1 MADIITAGG
10 LVKRFGDVVPTEVLH
25 GIDVGFE
32 RGALTAVI
40 GPSGSGKTTL
50 LNIVSLLES
59 PTAGRLVVDGRDF
72 SAGDI
77 NGYAGFRN
85 AHIGFVFQFHYL
97 LPEFTALENVLIPHW
112 IGQGRPPG
120 AVVDRALGLMR
131 DMSMLPIKDKYPNQI
146 SGGEQQRVAIARA
159 MLKEPKIVFADE
171 PTGNLDRETGSAV
184 LALMTRMIRELG
196 TTLIVVTHDREIALK
211 ADRILELVDGRI
223 CKSFRV
229 AEKGQAGA
237 RALLEDRSCY
247 AEEPSGPAGEAAGP
261 GPGPRERT

>member
-1 MADIITAGG
+1 MADIVEVRD
-10 LVKRFGDVVPTEVLH
+10 LVKRFGDVVTTEVLH
-25 GIDVGFE
+25 GLSVSFE

-59 PTAGRLVVDGRDF
+59 PTSGTLLVDGRDF

-77 NGYAGFRN
+77 NAYAAFRN
-85 AHIGFVFQFHYL
+85 SHIGFIFQFHYL

-112 IGQGRPPG
+112 IGRGRPP
-120 AVVDRALGLMR
+120 AAFADKARGLMET
-131 DMSMLPIKDKYPNQI
+131 MGIGPIRDKYPNQI

-159 MLKEPKIVFADE
+159 LVNEPKIVFADE
-171 PTGNLDRETGSAV
+171 PTGNLDRESGFAV
-184 LALMTRMIRELG
+184 LEIMTRMIRELG
-196 TTLIVVTHDREIALK
+196 TTLVVVTHDREIALR

-229 AEKGQAGA
+229 ADEGLPGA

-247 AEEPSGPAGEAAGP
+247 ADGAAPPSS
-261 GPGPRERT
+261 REV

>member
-1 MADIITAGG
+1 MADIIAVRG

-25 GIDVGFE
+25 GLDVSFE

-59 PTAGRLVVDGRDF
+59 PTSGEIIVDGRDF

-77 NGYAGFRN
+77 NRYAAYRN
-85 AHIGFVFQFHYL
+85 AHIGFIFQFHYL
-97 LPEFTALENVLIPHW
+97 LPEFTALENILIPHW
-112 IGQGRPPG
+112 IGRGRPPG

-159 MLKEPKIVFADE
+159 LVQEPKIVFADE

-184 LALMTRMIRELG
+184 LAIMTRMIRELG
-196 TTLIVVTHDREIALK
+196 TTLIMVTHDREIALR

-229 AEKGQAGA
+229 AEKGLAAA
-237 RALLEDRSCY
+237 RELLEDRDCFVDGT
-247 AEEPSGPAGEAAGP
+247 ADPF
-261 GPGPRERT
+261 RIR

>member
-1 MADIITAGG
+1 MADIIAVEG
-10 LVKRFGDVVPTEVLH
+10 LVKRFGDVVLTEVLH
-25 GIDVGFE
+25 GLDVSFE

-50 LNIVSLLES
+50 LNIISLLES
-59 PTAGRLVVDGRDF
+59 ATSGRVVVDGRDF

-77 NGYAGFRN
+77 NAYAGYRN

-97 LPEFTALENVLIPHW
+97 LPEFTAQENVLLPHW
-112 IGQGRPPG
+112 IGQGRPP
-120 AVVDRALGLMR
+120 ASVVGRAQDLMEAMGLAR
-131 DMSMLPIKDKYPNQI
+131 VRDKYPHQI

-159 MLKEPKIVFADE
+159 LAKEPKIVFADE
-171 PTGNLDRETGSAV
+171 PTGNLDRETGAAV
-184 LALMTRMIRELG
+184 LGIMARMIRELG
-196 TTLIVVTHDREIALK
+196 TTLIMVTHDREIALK

-229 AEKGQAGA
+229 VEKGVAAA

-247 AEEPSGPAGEAAGP
+247 ADEPPGPAEDKA
-261 GPGPRERT
+261 R

>member
-1 MADIITAGG
+1 MADIITVRN
-10 LVKRFGDVVPTEVLH
+10 LVKRFGDVVTTEVLH

-59 PTAGRLVVDGRDF
+59 PTSGEVVVDGRDF

-77 NGYAGFRN
+77 NAYAAYRN
-85 AHIGFVFQFHYL
+85 AHIGFIFQFHYL
-97 LPEFTALENVLIPHW
+97 LPEFTALENILIPHW
-112 IGQGRPPG
+112 IGKGRPPG
-120 AVVDRALGLMR
+120 AVVDKALGLMR
-131 DMSMLPIKDKYPNQI
+131 DMAILPIKDKYLNQI

-159 MLKEPKIVFADE
+159 LVQEPKIVFADE
-171 PTGNLDRETGSAV
+171 PTGNLDRESGAAV
-184 LALMTRMIRELG
+184 LGIMTRMIRDLG
-196 TTLIVVTHDREIALK
+196 TTLIMVTHDREIALK

-229 AEKGQAGA
+229 ADKGEQAA
-237 RALLEDRSCY
+237 RELLADRSCT
-247 AEEPSGPAGEAAGP
+247 ADAPEPGRGD
-261 GPGPRERT
+261 

>member
-1 MADIITAGG
+1 MADIIEARG

-25 GIDVGFE
+25 GIDVSFE

-59 PTAGRLVVDGRDF
+59 PTAGTLAVDGRDF

-77 NGYAGFRN
+77 NAYAAYRN
-85 AHIGFVFQFHYL
+85 AHIGFIFQFHYL
-97 LPEFTALENVLIPHW
+97 LPEFTALENILIPHW
-112 IGQGRPPG
+112 IGRGRPP
-120 AVVDRALGLMR
+120 AAAVDRALGLMR
-131 DMSMLPIKDKYPNQI
+131 EMAMLPVKDKYPNQI

-159 MLKEPKIVFADE
+159 LALEPRIVFADE

-184 LALMTRMIRELG
+184 LGVMTRMIRELG
-196 TTLIVVTHDREIALK
+196 TTLVMVTHDREIALK

-229 AEKGQAGA
+229 ADKGVQAA
-237 RALLEDRSCY
+237 RELLEERDCFVDG
-247 AEEPSGPAGEAAGP
+247 ADDPARRG
-261 GPGPRERT
+261 

>member
-1 MADIITAGG
+1 MADIIAVRG
-10 LVKRFGDVVPTEVLH
+10 LVKTFGDVVPTEVLH
-25 GIDVGFE
+25 GLDVSFE

-59 PTAGRLVVDGRDF
+59 PTSGSVVVDGRDF

-77 NGYAGFRN
+77 NAYAGYRN

-97 LPEFTALENVLIPHW
+97 LPEFTAQENVLLPHW
-112 IGQGRPPG
+112 IGRGRPP
-120 AVVDRALGLMR
+120 AAAVDRARALMEAMGLGRVL
-131 DMSMLPIKDKYPNQI
+131 DKYPHQI

-159 MLKEPKIVFADE
+159 LVQEPKIVFADE
-171 PTGNLDRETGSAV
+171 PTGNLDRETGAAV
-184 LALMTRMIRELG
+184 LGIMTRMIRELG
-196 TTLIVVTHDREIALK
+196 TTLVMVTHDREIALK

-229 AEKGQAGA
+229 GEKGEAAA
-237 RALLEDRSCY
+237 RKLLEDRSCH
-247 AEEPSGPAGEAAGP
+247 ADESEGPFDDK
-261 GPGPRERT
+261 PR